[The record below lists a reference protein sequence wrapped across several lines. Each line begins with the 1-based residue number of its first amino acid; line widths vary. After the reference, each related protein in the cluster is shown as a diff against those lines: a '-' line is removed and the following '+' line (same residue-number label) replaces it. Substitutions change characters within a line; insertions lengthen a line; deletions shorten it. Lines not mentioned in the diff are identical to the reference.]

1 MTDTTPSAPS
11 PPRTSILCYGSINI
25 DEVYQVDGIAQPGQ
39 TIPTYGRTVSAGGKG
54 ANQAVAAGRTGS
66 PVYMAGRIGTDGEW
80 LRTRLENSG
89 VDTRHV
95 RTDTNPTSRAIIQVC
110 RKTGENAI
118 ILFGSTG
125 FGVDPADIT
134 RVLSKFGP
142 RDMLMIQNELAQVD
156 IILAQARERGL
167 CIVYNPAPMDP
178 ILWQRIDR
186 QAIDILIVNENE
198 AETLVQTLEPPRL
211 LPYSNREQSPFDPTE
226 GTDLRE
232 AELRTTSTSPP
243 SSPSRQSRW
252 MRHIHAALPHLAG
265 VIITLGSQ
273 GLVAQFKPGRQ
284 FNLDFWV
291 ELSAATIVAATPSMP
306 GAPMEAEAQTQTL
319 EPVELV
325 AQPVVDTTGAG
336 DTWIGYF
343 VGLLVKQLN
352 SLLPST
358 EDHPTE
364 PGAEGPFVNLDAEIM
379 RGILGQASVAAG
391 LAVTRPGAMDSI
403 PTLAEVEQHN
413 RTQYF

>member
-198 AETLVQTLEPPRL
+198 AETL
-211 LPYSNREQSPFDPTE
+211 PTIITITFL
-226 GTDLRE
+226 GRIVGGDHCGGN
-232 AELRTTSTSPP
+232 P
-243 SSPSRQSRW
+243 
-252 MRHIHAALPHLAG
+252 IHA
-265 VIITLGSQ
+265 
-273 GLVAQFKPGRQ
+273 R
-284 FNLDFWV
+284 
-291 ELSAATIVAATPSMP
+291 
-306 GAPMEAEAQTQTL
+306 GADGGGGADADTGT
-319 EPVELV
+319 V

-364 PGAEGPFVNLDAEIM
+364 PRAEGPFVNLDAEIM